1 MSDRK
6 YRQRGYQDDGGGGRG
21 RKGGKP
27 QGPPERKEG
36 PRGRGLGAPTESVFR
51 CPNCNALAL
60 APGAED
66 FESICR
72 KCGAPFHACIACA
85 HFDPQAT
92 YECRQPIEVRVPKK
106 RAANT
111 CTLFT
116 AKTQVEFARGEGM
129 EGLHPDDARAAFD
142 KLFDL

>member
-6 YRQRGYQDDGGGGRG
+6 YRQRGYQDQGGGRE
-21 RKGGKP
+21 RKGAGP
-27 QGPPERKEG
+27 QRPPERKEG

-51 CPNCNALAL
+51 CPSCSTLAL
-60 APGAED
+60 APGGAD
-66 FESICR
+66 FDAACR
-72 KCGAPFHACIACA
+72 KCGAAFHACIACA

-92 YECRQPIEVRVPKK
+92 FECRQPIPERIPKK
-106 RAANT
+106 RAANR

-116 AKTQVEFARGEGM
+116 AKTQVEFARGEG
-129 EGLHPDDARAAFD
+129 LNPDDARAMFN

>member
-6 YRQRGYQDDGGGGRG
+6 YRQRGYQDEGGRG
-21 RKGGKP
+21 ERRGARP

-51 CPNCNALAL
+51 CPSCNTLAL
-60 APGAED
+60 APGGED
-66 FESICR
+66 FAAVCR
-72 KCGAPFHACIACA
+72 KCGAALHACIACA

-92 YECRQPIEVRVPKK
+92 FECRQPIPERVPKK
-106 RAANT
+106 RAANE
-111 CTLFT
+111 CALFT
-116 AKTQVEFARGEGM
+116 AKTQVEFSRGEG
-129 EGLHPDDARAAFD
+129 LNPDDARAMFN

>member
-1 MSDRK
+1 MSDRR
-6 YRQRGYQDDGGGGRG
+6 YRQRGYQDDGGGGGG
-21 RKGGKP
+21 RKGSKP
-27 QGPPERKEG
+27 QRPPERKEG
-36 PRGRGLGAPTESVFR
+36 PRGRGLGAPTENVFR
-51 CPNCNALAL
+51 CPSCNALAL

-66 FESICR
+66 FESRCR
-72 KCGAPFHACIACA
+72 KCEAAFHACIACS

-92 YECRQPIEVRVPKK
+92 YECRQTIEVRVPKK

-111 CTLFT
+111 CPLYT
-116 AKTQVEFARGEGM
+116 AKTQVEFARGEGF